1 MTHVPLR
8 AVLVNEKNDWP
19 TGYANGG
26 AGNVW
31 SNKNL
36 LSRAAAQGERPAT
49 PLPAALAPLQSQE
62 ASSTMRAGWIR
73 HSPRTAISLLAP
85 KHEFDS
91 VRLGS

>member
-62 ASSTMRAGWIR
+62 ASSTYV
-73 HSPRTAISLLAP
+73 AP
-85 KHEFDS
+85 DGYVTVLERQFPF
-91 VRLGS
+91 